1 LFIFIIYRRE
11 IRSAH
16 PGFFHLDFNKSPFIM
31 TDNNQVLLKAGK
43 GDFLWVLGDL
53 YTFKV
58 TGKETNGA
66 SLQ

>member
-1 LFIFIIYRRE
+1 
-11 IRSAH
+11 
-16 PGFFHLDFNKSPFIM
+16 M

-43 GDFLWVLGDL
+43 GDSLWVLGDL